1 MAKSIVET
9 LKQLLVQEGL
19 EPNERVA
26 MNWLRGTI
34 EEMYGDKPI
43 QPNRMIRNQTEAFRK
58 FPGKMYMFR
67 YVPKAKDTLPYYD
80 EFPLVFILKPSRTGF
95 LGMNMHYLPP
105 KWRMIFLS
113 RMDALRNND
122 KLDDTTR
129 LRINY
134 ELIRDTSLL
143 NIGLP
148 IIKRYNNTN
157 IRSKV
162 VLIPADEWSI
172 ASLLPTEKFMKSS
185 RATVWQD
192 TRDKGLQ

>member
-43 QPNRMIRNQTEAFRK
+43 QPSRMIRNQTEAFRK
-58 FPGKMYMFR
+58 FAGKMYMFR
-67 YVPKAKDTLPYYD
+67 YIPKAKDTLPYYD

-122 KLDDTTR
+122 KLDDTAR

-134 ELIRDTSLL
+134 ELIRDTSRL

-148 IIKRYNNTN
+148 IIKRYNNTH

>member
-1 MAKSIVET
+1 MAKSITET

-34 EEMYGDKPI
+34 EEMYGDKQI
-43 QPNRMIRNQTEAFRK
+43 SPNKMLQDKTEAFRK

-67 YVPKAKDTLPYYD
+67 YIPKAKDTLPYYD
-80 EFPLVFILKPSRTGF
+80 EFPLVFVLKPHRTGF
-95 LGMNMHYLPP
+95 LGMNLHYLPP
-105 KWRMIFLS
+105 KWRIIFLS
-113 RMDALRNND
+113 RMDSLRTND
-122 KLDDTTR
+122 NLDDTTR

-134 ELIRDTSLL
+134 ELVRDTSRL

-148 IIKRYNNTN
+148 IIKRYNYTHV
-157 IRSKV
+157 RSKV

-192 TRDKGLQ
+192 TRNKGLQ